1 MEESNIHYLS
11 LFMDSPIYL
20 VEEEREIL
28 LQSALSLQNTEEK
41 FTAEKEEDLNQVEDA
56 RQELSFE
63 GGFEKGVLVAYDT
76 LQLSDELKELLFK
89 ILDAVGCSLKDIAL
103 CHAGIMQEASMEQI
117 EALNPAKI
125 IVFGRFNH
133 PLMHHKKEAYTVQM
147 SEDTE
152 YLFADTL
159 EQINHDKSLKKAL
172 WLALKTLFNVTK

>member
-1 MEESNIHYLS
+1 MEESTIHDLS

-20 VEEEREIL
+20 IEEEGEIL
-28 LQSALSLQNTEEK
+28 LQSQLSSQKSEGRDQ
-41 FTAEKEEDLNQVEDA
+41 EKEDELVRVEPA
-56 RQELSFE
+56 MQELTFE

-76 LQLSDELKELLFK
+76 LMLNDELKELLFK
-89 ILDAVGCSLKDIAL
+89 ILEAVGCSLKDIAL
-103 CHAGIMQEASMEQI
+103 CHAGILEEASMEQV
-117 EALNPAKI
+117 EALNPAKV

-147 SEDTE
+147 TEDTE

-159 EQINHDKSLKKAL
+159 EQINNDKALKKAL